1 MSSGFVTESELE
13 ERKRVRQEEWERVRK
28 PEDPISAP
36 EEPVDNR
43 SLFERLEEQRVKKQE
58 EWDEEHKFKN
68 QFRGLDDDEV
78 DFLDKIDDVR
88 TENERQRYLDEKREL
103 EEYQKSQ
110 QLLRER
116 ELEARLENERKTN
129 IGLKRT
135 VTNHNAKNKQIN
147 LLAGAVKRK
156 SDKKDCSDKR
166 VKRDQSTDEED
177 TSNNISK
184 DQLSSAAV
192 VGGLLG
198 LADYGS
204 DSDTE

>member
-88 TENERQRYLDEKREL
+88 Y
-103 EEYQKSQ
+103 
-110 QLLRER
+110 
-116 ELEARLENERKTN
+116 
-129 IGLKRT
+129 I
-135 VTNHNAKNKQIN
+135 H
-147 LLAGAVKRK
+147 
-156 SDKKDCSDKR
+156 
-166 VKRDQSTDEED
+166 
-177 TSNNISK
+177 
-184 DQLSSAAV
+184 
-192 VGGLLG
+192 
-198 LADYGS
+198 
-204 DSDTE
+204 